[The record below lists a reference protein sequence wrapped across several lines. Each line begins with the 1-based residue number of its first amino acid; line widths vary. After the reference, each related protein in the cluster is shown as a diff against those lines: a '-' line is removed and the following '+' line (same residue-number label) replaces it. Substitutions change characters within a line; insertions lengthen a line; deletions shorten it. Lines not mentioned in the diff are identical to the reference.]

1 MSYGAANPHCLCFA
15 IKHHDF
21 DFALGIGASTHL
33 DSHGER
39 ISAEALKRMADQ
51 VNSQYYPLLVNHEQ
65 AETPPGALVAAK
77 CFELLDGETAM
88 GILVGFHT
96 TFASRLSFQIGKV
109 NSNWKSYIDLI
120 DVDLIIKQHEDRM
133 KDYQSIELTVE
144 ERLSAY
150 LSSHNLLGNGRL
162 EARKHLVGRIKD
174 LKIEVYPDDHLPA
187 HFHVTSKQRGID
199 ARFSIENLERL
210 SSKHGKIS
218 SKDEKMVKQFFKVNP
233 DALDYLRKK
242 SADYIA
248 KY

>member
-1 MSYGAANPHCLCFA
+1 MGYGAANPHCLCFA
-15 IKHHDF
+15 IKHRDF
-21 DFALGIGASTHL
+21 DFAIGIGASTHL

-39 ISAEALKRMADQ
+39 ISAEALQSMAAQ
-51 VNSQYYPLLVNHEQ
+51 VNTQYYPLLVNHEQ
-65 AETPPGALVAAK
+65 VETPPGALVAAK
-77 CFELLDGETAM
+77 CFELTDGETAM

-96 TFASRLSFQIGKV
+96 TFAARLSFQIGKV

-120 DVDLIIKQHEDRM
+120 DVDLITKKHEDRM
-133 KDYQSIELTVE
+133 KDYQIVELTIE

-150 LSSHNLLGNGRL
+150 LSSHKLHNNGRL
-162 EARKHLVGRIKD
+162 EARKHLVGKIKD

-199 ARFSIENLERL
+199 ARFSIESLKHL
-210 SSKHGKIS
+210 SSKRGKVS

-242 SADYIA
+242 SADYLVRN
-248 KY
+248 